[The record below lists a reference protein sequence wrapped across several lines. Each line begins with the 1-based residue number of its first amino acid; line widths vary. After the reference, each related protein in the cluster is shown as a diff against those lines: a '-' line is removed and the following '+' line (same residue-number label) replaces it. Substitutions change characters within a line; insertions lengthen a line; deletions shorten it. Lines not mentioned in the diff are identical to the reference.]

1 MCFDCLTLT
10 TLRAQGV
17 NSGHGV
23 YERCSPLYAFDHRSV
38 TSGSLINLVIHSL
51 TNTLLLNTDL
61 KFWLT
66 WGGGGSFLGCGVKAC
81 QLPESQPLDRLGSV
95 FVCNVTAN
103 NVTESPKAKN
113 FKHIR

>member
-66 WGGGGSFLGCGVKAC
+66 WGGGVIFELQG
-81 QLPESQPLDRLGSV
+81 
-95 FVCNVTAN
+95 
-103 NVTESPKAKN
+103 
-113 FKHIR
+113 